1 MKKQISM
8 LLATACAASLLA
20 ACGGSGSTAA
30 SASAAD
36 STAASSE
43 ETAAD
48 AASLYENAQKPDKLV
63 WWVHDG
69 MHQEDGSEQWI
80 ADFDAKTGIDLELDF
95 IDNNEYTKKLE
106 LAYASDTVPDTFDL
120 NGETL
125 GNYAAQGAIADLTDL
140 VHESGLYDKVDKNLW
155 DALTVNG
162 KIYGVP
168 RETPSAIVTY
178 VRKDWLDRLGM
189 DVPTTYDEF
198 IEMLTRFK
206 NEIPECTA
214 PYTAPGLK
222 STQALPE
229 FYQGA
234 TADYVKVDGKWVD
247 GMAQDILTGRDLD
260 RRTLYLHEENC
271 IWLLDEEETA
281 EEQRLKA
288 VPEYLWRV
296 AEYIEQAGKW
306 QGTATELLSAAGVDG
321 VLPHML
327 TRKIVEHFDTV
338 FVPKDIHYETHRTS
352 QTRLL
357 KFSHSENDADDA
369 NDADIDITQLSGWD
383 ISKIASQA
391 SLASSAKPWR
401 GKYGA

>member
-1 MKKQISM
+1 MMQMTFTKLPKALTAEELLSTPLPPVKWIIPGLLPAGLALFAGPSKAGKSWLTLWLCLQVAQGKPVWGREIESRTVLYLSLEDTLNRLQDRLFRLVGSEDTPEKLILQTECQSIGQGLEEQIVDFVHNYPDTGLVVIDTLQKARS
-8 LLATACAASLLA
+8 CDQ
-20 ACGGSGSTAA
+20 SGS
-30 SASAAD
+30 
-36 STAASSE
+36 
-43 ETAAD
+43 
-48 AASLYENAQKPDKLV
+48 
-63 WWVHDG
+63 
-69 MHQEDGSEQWI
+69 M
-80 ADFDAKTGIDLELDF
+80 
-95 IDNNEYTKKLE
+95 
-106 LAYASDTVPDTFDL
+106 YASDYKDV
-120 NGETL
+120 
-125 GNYAAQGAIADLTDL
+125 
-140 VHESGLYDKVDKNLW
+140 
-155 DALTVNG
+155 
-162 KIYGVP
+162 
-168 RETPSAIVTY
+168 SA
-178 VRKDWLDRLGM
+178 
-189 DVPTTYDEF
+189 
-198 IEMLTRFK
+198 
-206 NEIPECTA
+206 
-214 PYTAPGLK
+214 LK
-222 STQALPE
+222 SLADKYGICILLIHHLRKQAASDPFDQISGSNGLM
-229 FYQGA
+229 GA
-234 TADYVKVDGKWVD
+234 ADTTWVMQRKRTSKNAD
-247 GMAQDILTGRDLD
+247 IILTGRDLD

>member
-1 MKKQISM
+1 MQMTFTKLPKAITAEELLSTPLPPVKWIIPGLLPAGLTLFAGPSKAGKSWLTLWLCLQVAQGKPVWGREIESRTVLYLSLEDTLNRLQDRLFRLVGSEDTPEKLILQTECQSIGQGLEEQIVDFVHNYPDTGLVVIDTLQKVRS
-8 LLATACAASLLA
+8 CDQ
-20 ACGGSGSTAA
+20 SGS
-30 SASAAD
+30 
-36 STAASSE
+36 
-43 ETAAD
+43 
-48 AASLYENAQKPDKLV
+48 
-63 WWVHDG
+63 
-69 MHQEDGSEQWI
+69 M
-80 ADFDAKTGIDLELDF
+80 
-95 IDNNEYTKKLE
+95 
-106 LAYASDTVPDTFDL
+106 YASDYKDV
-120 NGETL
+120 
-125 GNYAAQGAIADLTDL
+125 
-140 VHESGLYDKVDKNLW
+140 
-155 DALTVNG
+155 
-162 KIYGVP
+162 
-168 RETPSAIVTY
+168 SA
-178 VRKDWLDRLGM
+178 
-189 DVPTTYDEF
+189 
-198 IEMLTRFK
+198 
-206 NEIPECTA
+206 
-214 PYTAPGLK
+214 LK
-222 STQALPE
+222 SLADKYGICILLIHHLRKQAASDPFDQISGSNGLM
-229 FYQGA
+229 GA
-234 TADYVKVDGKWVD
+234 ADTTWVMQRKRTSKNAD
-247 GMAQDILTGRDLD
+247 IILTGRDLD

-288 VPEYLWRV
+288 APEYLWRV

-357 KFSHSENDADDA
+357 KFSHSENDA